1 MKKKRKSSV
10 QIEKWEEKVRVL
22 LKHTNDT
29 STVIIKVTKK
39 VTSRLSEYL
48 IFIFNFF
55 KETFFSLILNS

>member
-29 STVIIKVTKK
+29 STVIIKVIILYRK
-39 VTSRLSEYL
+39 SHSENTVHL
-48 IFIFNFF
+48 
-55 KETFFSLILNS
+55 